1 MEMKTFTITE
11 GKAQLSALVEQ
22 VSSTKKPIVIGR
34 AGKPLVQLVPYEPG
48 NPSGRIGCH
57 EGKIELADDF
67 DEWGEEESEDWIA
80 PA

>member
-1 MEMKTFTITE
+1 MKTFTITE

-22 VSSTKKPIVIGR
+22 VSSSKKPNVIGR
-34 AGKPLVQLVPYEPG
+34 ADKPLVQLVHYEPG

-67 DEWGEEESEDWIA
+67 DEWGEEESESFGLVVE
-80 PA
+80 

>member
-1 MEMKTFTITE
+1 MKTFTITE
-11 GKAQLSALVEQ
+11 SKARWSALVEQ

-67 DEWGEEESEDWIA
+67 DEWGEEESEAWVA
-80 PA
+80 HA

>member
-1 MEMKTFTITE
+1 MKTFTLTE
-11 GKAQLSALVEQ
+11 SKARWSALVEQ

-48 NPSGRIGCH
+48 NQSGRIGCH

-67 DEWGEEESEDWIA
+67 DQWGEKEFEDWIA

>member
-1 MEMKTFTITE
+1 MKTFTITE
-11 GKAQLSALVEQ
+11 SKARWSALVEQ

-67 DEWGEEESEDWIA
+67 DEWGEEESEAWIA

>member
-48 NPSGRIGCH
+48 NPSGRIGCF
-57 EGKIELADDF
+57 EGEIELADDF
-67 DEWGEEESEDWIA
+67 DEWGEEESEAWIA

>member
-1 MEMKTFTITE
+1 MKTFTITE
-11 GKAQLSALVEQ
+11 SKARWSALVEQ

-48 NPSGRIGCH
+48 NSSGRIGCH
-57 EGKIELADDF
+57 DGKIEVADDF